1 MPVAL
6 RCGVNFFD
14 FWNMTVGEIRK
25 CIDAYGANKEQ
36 ELKSKKVEI
45 YNSAAL
51 IASFVG
57 RMLNSKHFP
66 SYDEVFAEST
76 NVESKED
83 EQKRIALLKERM
95 LDFANE
101 VNKRRKG

>member
-1 MPVAL
+1 
-6 RCGVNFFD
+6 
-14 FWNMTVGEIRK
+14 MTVGEIRK

-36 ELKSKKVEI
+36 ELKSKKVEL

-76 NVESKED
+76 TVESKDE